1 MKVYFIS
8 GLGAD
13 RSIFKHIQLPS
24 HCQPVYLDWIPPFK
38 NESLAGYAQ
47 RLAEKINP
55 SENFSLVGLSMGG
68 MISVEITRH
77 FKPLHT
83 ILISSISSS
92 RHLPKYYRYL
102 GALQLHKYIPISLM
116 QNGAILKRLFTFETA
131 EDKRMLKV
139 MIRRIDVDFIRWGM
153 EAILK
158 WKSAE
163 PPGRIIHIH
172 GTHDEILPRRFT
184 RPTHLISKGGHLMV
198 MNRAGEINRILA
210 EVLV

>member
-1 MKVYFIS
+1 
-8 GLGAD
+8 
-13 RSIFKHIQLPS
+13 
-24 HCQPVYLDWIPPFK
+24 
-38 NESLAGYAQ
+38 
-47 RLAEKINP
+47 
-55 SENFSLVGLSMGG
+55 
-68 MISVEITRH
+68 
-77 FKPLHT
+77 
-83 ILISSISSS
+83 
-92 RHLPKYYRYL
+92 
-102 GALQLHKYIPISLM
+102 
-116 QNGAILKRLFTFETA
+116 
-131 EDKRMLKV
+131 EDKKMLKV

-172 GTHDEILPRRFT
+172 GTHDDILPRRFT